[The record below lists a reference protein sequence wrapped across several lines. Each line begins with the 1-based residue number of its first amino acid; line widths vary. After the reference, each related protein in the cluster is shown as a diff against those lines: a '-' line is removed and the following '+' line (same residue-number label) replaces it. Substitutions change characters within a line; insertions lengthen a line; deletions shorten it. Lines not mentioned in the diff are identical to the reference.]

1 MRLIS
6 ADSPSLTTS
15 LLATIQSHDRP
26 TPQKLF
32 MNLFQSFG
40 RCSGSTVIHSHDS
53 YDPPQRRCSGLPFI
67 YLPSS
72 CPTGSLQDLGLFS
85 NSITHCTIISGRSLR
100 LQPQVGEG
108 GQAIPSLSVPGPQKG
123 PPFSEQPPRNCGHI
137 QMADTS
143 SMQPCV
149 LRTKRYALCSTVEN
163 LWPH

>member
-6 ADSPSLTTS
+6 ADSSSLIIS
-15 LLATIQSHDRP
+15 LLATIRSHDRP

-32 MNLFQSFG
+32 MILFQSFG
-40 RCSGSTVIHSHDS
+40 CCSGSTVIHSHES
-53 YDPPQRRCSGLPFI
+53 YDPPQRCCSGLPFV

-72 CPTGSLQDLGLFS
+72 CSGSLQDLDLFS
-85 NSITHCTIISGRSLR
+85 NSITHCTLISGRSLE

-108 GQAIPSLSVPGPQKG
+108 GQATPSLRVPGSQKG

-137 QMADTS
+137 QMVDTS
-143 SMQPCV
+143 SMQPRV
-149 LRTKRYALCSTVEN
+149 LGTKRSALCSTVES